1 MKRHFQILLCLVFT
15 LTCLSLG
22 SCYKYDPIRDKMNRV
37 DNGNKGDND
46 KPDPKPVVQK
56 DEVGEYL
63 SIVEKIALDK
73 VDTEEGQKLSLKIEN
88 KSDSLDYKGRLYVVA
103 LNKSSKSTQSVIK
116 SVRSGRILAMKGFDP
131 KSIRVSEEQNTLIY
145 FVGSQDAVIAQKEIK
160 SLTFDCDFTNVKD
173 GDYYILIAYT
183 NKEGQIVT
191 MKQMAGALLVGQGK
205 REQKTYL
212 FSFENWAKRTNS
224 DQYELPIAEDPFS
237 PDFWTSA
244 SNIGYSLMP
253 GKEVPYPVN
262 EYKDGYKG
270 SAVSIESRPGK
281 ITAGMGKY
289 LVAGS
294 LYSGEARVNKFLSKP
309 LESTLFGQP
318 IEEIPVKLSGY
329 YKYKS
334 GPKYING
341 ETDAPYPNKKDQGTI
356 AVVFYEAPD
365 LDFFLDGNNLYT
377 DKHIIAYKQHFVD
390 DSNWDEWTP
399 FEIDIPVT
407 NKDLY
412 KSIDFLAKKY
422 KIAIV
427 FSSSRRGDQFLGAVG
442 SLLLIDEITL
452 TTEK

>member
-1 MKRHFQILLCLVFT
+1 
-15 LTCLSLG
+15 
-22 SCYKYDPIRDKMNRV
+22 
-37 DNGNKGDND
+37 
-46 KPDPKPVVQK
+46 
-56 DEVGEYL
+56 
-63 SIVEKIALDK
+63 
-73 VDTEEGQKLSLKIEN
+73 
-88 KSDSLDYKGRLYVVA
+88 
-103 LNKSSKSTQSVIK
+103 
-116 SVRSGRILAMKGFDP
+116 
-131 KSIRVSEEQNTLIY
+131 
-145 FVGSQDAVIAQKEIK
+145 
-160 SLTFDCDFTNVKD
+160 
-173 GDYYILIAYT
+173 
-183 NKEGQIVT
+183 
-191 MKQMAGALLVGQGK
+191 
-205 REQKTYL
+205 
-212 FSFENWAKRTNS
+212 
-224 DQYELPIAEDPFS
+224 
-237 PDFWTSA
+237 
-244 SNIGYSLMP
+244 
-253 GKEVPYPVN
+253 
-262 EYKDGYKG
+262 KG